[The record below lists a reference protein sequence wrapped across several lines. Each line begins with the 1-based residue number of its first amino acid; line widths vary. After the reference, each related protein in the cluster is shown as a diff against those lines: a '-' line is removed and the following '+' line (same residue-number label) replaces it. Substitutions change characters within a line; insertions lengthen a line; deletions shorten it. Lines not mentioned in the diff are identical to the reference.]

1 MREYS
6 LDNIKR
12 YKIYGIYRADN
23 RNIYLSYEDNSIIDS
38 SSLETKN
45 QTPLLFLILIFGSK

>member
-45 QTPLLFLILIFGSK
+45 QMPLLFLVLIFGSK

>member
-12 YKIYGIYRADN
+12 YKIYGIYRVDN